1 MKIRLATLADAEQI
15 AAIYAP
21 IVLNTAISFETEPP
35 TAEQMRA
42 RIAKSLER
50 HCWLVSEDEQGR
62 VAGYVYAS
70 AFRDRAAYRWSVETT
85 AYVRE
90 DRRGSGIGKR
100 LYTALLAELL
110 ALGYHQVFAGI
121 ALPNAASVALHEG
134 VGFKP
139 VGCYRNVGFKLGAW
153 HDVGW
158 WQLELRPPSVPPS

>member
-1 MKIRLATLADAEQI
+1 MKLRQAEHADAEAI

-50 HCWLVSEDEQGR
+50 HCWLVSEDDRGE
-62 VAGYVYAS
+62 VNGYVYAS
-70 AFRDRAAYRWSVETT
+70 QFRDRAAYRWSVETT

-90 DRRGSGIGKR
+90 DSRGSGIGKR
-100 LYTALLAELL
+100 LYNALLPKLL
-110 ALGYHQVFAGI
+110 SLGYFQVFAGI
-121 ALPNAASVALHEG
+121 ALPNAASVALHEA

-139 VGCYRNVGFKLGAW
+139 VGVYRNVGFKLGAW

-158 WQLELRPPSVPPS
+158 WQHELRPPTIP